1 MTKEEFNNSWV
12 FKTGRKL
19 LMKKFPWVT
28 DVIASRDPDQYDSVI
43 FVDLKID
50 VIKFLEDTG
59 FELEN
64 WARNG
69 MIRGHLT
76 EATAI
81 CVFTTLECSDERGK
95 EIEREIEAQL
105 NKGRTVKAVPS
116 EIKGDTKKKI
126 LASTFILDYPIHPTE
141 P

>member
-1 MTKEEFNNSWV
+1 MTKEEFSNSWV

-19 LMKKFPWVT
+19 AMKKFPWLI
-28 DVIASRDPDQYDSVI
+28 DVIADREPDEYDSVI

-50 VIKFLEDTG
+50 VIKFLEETG

-64 WARNG
+64 WAKNG
-69 MIRGHLT
+69 LRKGYLN

-95 EIEREIEAQL
+95 QIERDIEKEL
-105 NKGRTVKAVPS
+105 NKGRMVKAVPS
-116 EIKGDTKKKI
+116 EIKGDIKKKLMSSRYI
-126 LASTFILDYPIHPTE
+126 LEYPIHPTE

>member
-1 MTKEEFNNSWV
+1 MTREEFMNSWV
-12 FKTGRKL
+12 FKTGKRL
-19 LMKKFPWVT
+19 TMKKFPWVL
-28 DVIASRDPDQYDSVI
+28 DVIADRDPNEYDSVI
-43 FVDLKID
+43 FVNLKID
-50 VIKFLEDTG
+50 VIKFLEETG
-59 FELEN
+59 LELEN
-64 WARNG
+64 LAKNG

-81 CVFTTLECSDERGK
+81 CVFTTLDCSDERGK
-95 EIEREIEAQL
+95 QIERDIEKEL

-126 LASTFILDYPIHPTE
+126 LSSTFILNYPTHPTE